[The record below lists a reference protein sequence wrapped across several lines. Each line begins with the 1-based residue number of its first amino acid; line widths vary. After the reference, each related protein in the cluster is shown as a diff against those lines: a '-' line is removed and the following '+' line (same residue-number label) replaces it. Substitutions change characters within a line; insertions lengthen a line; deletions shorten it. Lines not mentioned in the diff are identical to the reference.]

1 METAKIFENGRSQA
15 VRLPKKF
22 RFNTDEVIY
31 GWVGRLYQRCFCG
44 WKRSRCSERERKSVT
59 YMLDTNICIYAMKN
73 KPENVLQRLKKEL
86 NSGVCISSITLAEL
100 EYGMKH
106 SSNPAKNEQALL
118 RFLIPLSILPFGAVA
133 ATEYGAIRT
142 YLQNNGTPIGPLDM
156 LIAAHAKSENMIL
169 VTNNVREFERVP
181 ELEIEN
187 WAE

>member
-1 METAKIFENGRSQA
+1 M
-15 VRLPKKF
+15 
-22 RFNTDEVIY
+22 
-31 GWVGRLYQRCFCG
+31 
-44 WKRSRCSERERKSVT
+44 T

-133 ATEYGAIRT
+133 ATEYGAILSSEQWDPNRT
-142 YLQNNGTPIGPLDM
+142 VGYVDRCTRQI
-156 LIAAHAKSENMIL
+156 
-169 VTNNVREFERVP
+169 REHDFSNE
-181 ELEIEN
+181 
-187 WAE
+187 